1 LAEFVVNNKTHSTIK
16 ISLFMANY
24 GRKLR
29 TGAKIRRKERVEK
42 IIDFVKRMKK
52 LQEETEVVLRKV

>member
-1 LAEFVVNNKTHSTIK
+1 
-16 ISLFMANY
+16 MANY

-29 TGAKIRRKERVEK
+29 TGAEIRRKERVEK